1 MFVLRAALARSVA
14 RPIARPVALSCRHW
28 GMSSDAPRFMSR
40 KADREARLQEDAQV
54 EIGADVFDADFFA
67 EEDEGREWGDEV
79 EEGVFVDVPDFT
91 HARHARAAAAAAA
104 VAAAQLPVP
113 PPRRVPTS
121 IKQMN
126 RLLGRHQVPDLPE
139 DELDEKFVRGRGPG
153 GQAINKTNSSVCL
166 THIPT
171 GIRVQSQPT
180 RSREQ
185 NRYIARQILKDRL
198 DLMRARAKLPNADG
212 SYTLPEAKPTE
223 GLSKKERL
231 AAEARTWSKQ
241 ELRWE
246 KERRRKL
253 NRKKKV
259 NKRKKAADEE
269 QVSEEE
275 EKAQ

>member
-1 MFVLRAALARSVA
+1 MSFVLPRLARVA
-14 RPIARPVALSCRHW
+14 ATSLRRPLAHATLHPAPLAGCSHW
-28 GMSSDAPRFMSR
+28 RGMSR
-40 KADREARLQEDAQV
+40 KAERVSRAEDDAAV
-54 EIGADVFDADFFA
+54 EIGQDALEADFFA
-67 EEDEGREWGDEV
+67 AEEVEAEWGEEV
-79 EEGVFVDVPDFT
+79 EDGVFVDVPDFT
-91 HARHARAAAAAAA
+91 HARHAKAAEAAESAE
-104 VAAAQLPVP
+104 PKPPP

-139 DELDEKFVRGRGPG
+139 HELDEKFVRGRGPG

-166 THIPT
+166 VHIPT
-171 GIRVQSQPT
+171 GIRVQAQPT

-185 NRYIARQILKDRL
+185 NRYVARQILKDRL
-198 DLMRARAKLPNADG
+198 DLMRARGELPNADG
-212 SYTLPEAKPTE
+212 SYSTPKAEAE
-223 GLSKKERL
+223 GLSRKERL

-259 NKRKKAADEE
+259 NKRKKKGAEDEE
-269 QVSEEE
+269 DEVAE
-275 EKAQ
+275 

>member
-1 MFVLRAALARSVA
+1 M
-14 RPIARPVALSCRHW
+14 
-28 GMSSDAPRFMSR
+28 
-40 KADREARLQEDAQV
+40 
-54 EIGADVFDADFFA
+54 
-67 EEDEGREWGDEV
+67 
-79 EEGVFVDVPDFT
+79 
-91 HARHARAAAAAAA
+91 
-104 VAAAQLPVP
+104 
-113 PPRRVPTS
+113 PTS

-139 DELDEKFVRGRGPG
+139 NELDEKFVRGESLSPWPAAGRALPVAPLTSGRGPG

-166 THIPT
+166 VHIPT

-185 NRYIARQILKDRL
+185 NRYVARQILKDRL
-198 DLMRARAKLPNADG
+198 DLMRARGELPNADG
-212 SYTLPEAKPTE
+212 SYTVPETKPAAE
-223 GLSKKERL
+223 MSRKERL

-259 NKRKKAADEE
+259 NKRQKKDSKGEE
-269 QVSEEE
+269 GEEDGE
-275 EKAQ
+275 DASK

>member
-1 MFVLRAALARSVA
+1 MFVLRAAIHA
-14 RPIARPVALSCRHW
+14 RPITFHARPIPRPALVCNHW
-28 GMSSDAPRFMSR
+28 REMSR
-40 KADREARLQEDAQV
+40 KADREARIQADADV
-54 EIGADVFDADFFA
+54 EIDAGAFA
-67 EEDEGREWGDEV
+67 AEFEFVEEWGDEV

-91 HARHARAAAAAAA
+91 HSRHAKAAAAAAT
-104 VAAAQLPVP
+104 AQPTPAP
-113 PPRRVPTS
+113 PTRRVPTS

-166 THIPT
+166 THMPT

-198 DLMRARAKLPNADG
+198 DLMRARGELPNPDG
-212 SYTLPEAKPTE
+212 SFSVPEAKPTE
-223 GLSKKERL
+223 DMSRKERL

-259 NKRKKAADEE
+259 NKRNKAAEE
-269 QVSEEE
+269 QLDAQGEESEV
-275 EKAQ
+275 K